1 MDPCGKAGGPMGIG
15 TPVLVGVPLGAVL
28 GNAIV
33 APFPEPGGNP
43 PLDLTAC
50 HDPAFHRAI
59 AIWRYVAP
67 GIAKLLA
74 GSLVL
79 SVRRVCLRSR
89 RRSMRP
95 GKLPP
100 WPVSPADPSP

>member
-1 MDPCGKAGGPMGIG
+1 MRIG
-15 TPVLVGVPLGAVL
+15 TLVLLGAPLGAVL

-33 APFPEPGGNP
+33 APFPEPGRKP
-43 PLDLTAC
+43 ALDLTAY
-50 HDPAFHRAI
+50 HDPVFHEAI
-59 AIWRYVAP
+59 AIWHYAAP
-67 GIAKLLA
+67 GIATLPA

-79 SVRRVCLRSR
+79 SVRRVWLRPR

-100 WPVSPADPSP
+100 WPASPADPSP